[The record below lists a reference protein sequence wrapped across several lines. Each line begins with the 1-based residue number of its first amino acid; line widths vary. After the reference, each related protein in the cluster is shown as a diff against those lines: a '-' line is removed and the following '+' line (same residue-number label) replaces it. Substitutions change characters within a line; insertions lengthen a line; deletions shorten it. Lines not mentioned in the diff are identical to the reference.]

1 VAKDVS
7 ASYDALIE
15 LLETMGSLLKR
26 LEIYSRFPP
35 TKDMT
40 EIVVKILVGFISTLA
55 VATKQI
61 KQGRLSE
68 SILADRLF
76 TVVLNGE

>member
-1 VAKDVS
+1 MVKDVS
-7 ASYDALIE
+7 ASYDALME
-15 LLETMGSLLKR
+15 LLETMGNLLKR
-26 LEIYSRFPP
+26 LEVYSELPP

-40 EIVVKILVGFISTLA
+40 EIVVKILIGFISTLA

-68 SILADRLF
+68 SILADKSLAI
-76 TVVLNGE
+76 VLNGE

>member
-1 VAKDVS
+1 MVKDVS
-7 ASYDALIE
+7 ASYDALME

-26 LEIYSRFPP
+26 LEIYSKIPP
-35 TKDMT
+35 MT

-68 SILADRLF
+68 SILADKSLAI
-76 TVVLNGE
+76 VLNGE